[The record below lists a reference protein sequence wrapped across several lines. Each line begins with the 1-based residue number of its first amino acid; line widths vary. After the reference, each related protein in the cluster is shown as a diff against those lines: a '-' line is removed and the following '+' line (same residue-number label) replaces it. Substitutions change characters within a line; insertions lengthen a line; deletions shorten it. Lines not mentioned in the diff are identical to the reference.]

1 MKIIKEIVHSIKEE
15 IHLAEDYAKMA
26 TKWKAEDR
34 SLADTFD
41 KMARQK
47 LENIN
52 LLHTHV
58 VRIINS
64 YKQQGGEVP
73 TAMQAVWDYEH
84 ENMIEWIARINV
96 LIGMYSKP

>member
-1 MKIIKEIVHSIKEE
+1 M
-15 IHLAEDYAKMA
+15 
-26 TKWKAEDR
+26 
-34 SLADTFD
+34 ADTFD

-58 VRIINS
+58 VRTINS
-64 YKQQGGEVP
+64 HKQQGGEVP
-73 TAMQAVWDYEH
+73 PAMQAVWDYEH